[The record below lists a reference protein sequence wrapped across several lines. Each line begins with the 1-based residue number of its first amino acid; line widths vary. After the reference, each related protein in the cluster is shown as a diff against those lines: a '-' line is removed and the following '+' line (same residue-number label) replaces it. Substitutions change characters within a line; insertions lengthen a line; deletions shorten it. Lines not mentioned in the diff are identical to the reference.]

1 LPRTLLRVKCPTTGT
16 ATIERRKSSTLEA
29 LVLRFSCA
37 GGEVMAPPSDD
48 PLAILPETFRY
59 SEALDYISERQ
70 LRRLMRDGSV
80 IALARGLYRKSDWL
94 GDEDLIEIAAKAPQ
108 ATLCLR
114 SALARHELIDDIPAE
129 IDIAI
134 PRGSWTP
141 RTTAPVR
148 WRHFDPEKFNLGR
161 GRLDIDGHRSI
172 GLYSAERSIID
183 VFRMR
188 HIEGSDL
195 ANEALKRWL
204 RQGGQP
210 SELLALARSFPRAQ
224 SALRATMEVLL

>member
-1 LPRTLLRVKCPTTGT
+1 MGT
-16 ATIERRKSSTLEA
+16 STIKRRKASTLVV
-29 LVLRFSCA
+29 LVLRFA
-37 GGEVMAPPSDD
+37 YGVGGEVMAPTTDEL
-48 PLAILPETFRY
+48 LASLPETFRY
-59 SEALDYISERQ
+59 SEALDHISERQ
-70 LRRLMRDGSV
+70 LRRLIGDGSIV
-80 IALARGLYRKSDWL
+80 AMARGLYRKSDWL

-134 PRGSWTP
+134 PRGSWAP
-141 RTTAPVR
+141 ETTAPVR
-148 WRHFDPEKFNLGR
+148 WRHFDPDTFDLGR
-161 GRLDIDGHRSI
+161 SQLDVEGGRSI

-183 VFRMR
+183 AFRMR
-188 HIEGSDL
+188 HIEGADL

-210 SELLALARSFPRAQ
+210 SELLALARSFPRTQ
-224 SALRATMEVLL
+224 SALRETLEILL